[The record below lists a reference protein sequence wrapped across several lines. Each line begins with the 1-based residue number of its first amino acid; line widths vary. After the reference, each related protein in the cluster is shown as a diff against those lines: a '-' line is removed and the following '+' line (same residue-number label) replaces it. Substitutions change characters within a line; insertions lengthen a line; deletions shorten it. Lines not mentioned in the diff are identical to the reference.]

1 MEASAVRLREANM
14 IVNRILS
21 IKGNNVVSIEPDH
34 TLGEAAKILSDRKI
48 GALLVCDDQQPV
60 SGIISERDIV
70 RAISDYGAQALSE
83 PVSRFMTE
91 RVVTC
96 TTKTQIN
103 DIMEIMTREKFR
115 HVPVV
120 ENGSLVG
127 IVSIGDV
134 VKLRLEEIEAEAQ
147 AIKEYI
153 ATA

>member
-1 MEASAVRLREANM
+1 MTS
-14 IVNRILS
+14 S
-21 IKGNNVVSIEPDH
+21 TIEPDRS
-34 TLGEAAKILSDRKI
+34 LSEAAKVLAERRI
-48 GALLVCDDQQPV
+48 GALLIVDGHRPV

-70 RAISDYGAQALSE
+70 RAVANLGARALEE

-91 RVVTC
+91 KVLTC
-96 TTKTQIN
+96 TGETSIHDVMEMMTQQ
-103 DIMEIMTREKFR
+103 KFR

-120 ENGSLVG
+120 EGGRLVG

-134 VKLRLEEIEAEAQ
+134 VKLRLEEVEAEAE

>member
-1 MEASAVRLREANM
+1 M

-21 IKGNNVVSIEPDH
+21 LKGRDVATIEPGRS
-34 TLGEAAKILSDRKI
+34 LSEAARILAERRI
-48 GALLVCDDQQPV
+48 GALLIVDGQRPV
-60 SGIISERDIV
+60 VGIITERDIV
-70 RAISDYGAQALSE
+70 RAIALHGAKALEE

-91 RVVTC
+91 KVLTC
-96 TTKTQIN
+96 TGETSINHVMELMTQQ
-103 DIMEIMTREKFR
+103 KFR

-120 ENGSLVG
+120 EGGRLSG

-134 VKLRLEEIEAEAQ
+134 VKLRLEEVEAETQ